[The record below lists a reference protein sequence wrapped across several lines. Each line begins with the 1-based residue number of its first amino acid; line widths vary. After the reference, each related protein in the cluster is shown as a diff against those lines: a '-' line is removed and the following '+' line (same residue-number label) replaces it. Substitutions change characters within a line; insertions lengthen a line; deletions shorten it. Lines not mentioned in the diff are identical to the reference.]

1 MDKHW
6 YALRVKPHK
15 EKPISQRLAEDDIEN
30 YLPLVQ
36 VEPVNR
42 RNATQKPYFPGYLF
56 IHTDLE
62 ETGINKFRWLPGAI
76 GLVEFGGIP
85 AVVPTNLINRLQ
97 QLMDEIKQSGG
108 LTKYEFSQGDRVRI
122 INGPLEGY
130 EAIFDLHMEGK
141 DRVQVLLAFLSQ
153 SPQPVQ
159 LNSADIKKIK
169 K

>member
-1 MDKHW
+1 MDKYW

-15 EKPISQRLAEDDIEN
+15 EKSVSQRLAEDDVEY
-30 YLPLVQ
+30 YLPLVR
-36 VEPVNR
+36 VEPKNR
-42 RNATQKPYFPGYLF
+42 RNATRKPYFPGYLF
-56 IHTDLE
+56 INTDLE
-62 ETGINKFRWLPGAI
+62 ETGLNKFRWLPGAI

-85 AVVPTNLINRLQ
+85 AVVPTNLINDLQ
-97 QLMDEIKQSGG
+97 HLMERIKKEGG
-108 LTKYEFSQGDRVRI
+108 LAKFEFSPGDKVRI
-122 INGPLEGY
+122 VDGPLEGY
-130 EAIFDLHMEGK
+130 EAIFDLHLEGK

>member
-1 MDKHW
+1 MDNYW

-15 EKPISQRLAEDDIEN
+15 EKSVSQRLVEDKIEN
-30 YLPLVQ
+30 YLPLVR
-36 VEPVNR
+36 VEPKNR

-56 IHTDLE
+56 IHTDLDE
-62 ETGINKFRWLPGAI
+62 MGMNKFRWMPGAI

-85 AVVPTNLINRLQ
+85 AVVPTNLINKLQ
-97 QLMDEIKQSGG
+97 LLMATIEEEGG
-108 LTKYEFSQGDRVRI
+108 LAKFEFAPGDRVRI
-122 INGPLEGY
+122 IDGPLEGY
-130 EAIFDLHMEGK
+130 EAIFDLHLEGK

-159 LNSADIKKIK
+159 LSSADIKKIK